1 MTPRDA
7 VTLAGMLSALAR
19 PLPLW
24 AAFSLTH
31 LWLGFLALYAPGQPI
46 GDVTQ
51 VYRFWVEYGFDNGIW
66 VGIDTVWV
74 YPILALVPMLAAAVF
89 GLGLYASTWL
99 SLVMVLDALAF
110 AVLLH
115 GRRPG
120 SAAAAWWWMAFLV
133 LLGPVAIG
141 RIDAIT
147 VAVAIPGLL
156 LALSRPALGTALL
169 TAAAWLKVWPA
180 ALVAAVLLASR
191 QRLRVLVAGGAVTAV
206 ILLTALALGAGSNVL
221 SFVTQQ
227 TGRGLQIEAV
237 LATPWMWDA
246 SLPQGDS
253 SVAYD
258 PAILTFQ
265 VYGPGVR
272 EMAAATTPLLAIA
285 ALALLGIGA
294 LALRRGRSA
303 AAVLPPLALALTV
316 ALIAA
321 NKVGSPQF
329 AAWLAVPVIAGL
341 VAAAAGRARSFRVPA
356 VLALV
361 IAALTQVVYPYLYAD
376 VIAAKLPMVIVLSA
390 RNALYLVLLAWAV
403 VALVDLARRPRPL
416 EDHDSDAVVARVTG
430 GAA

>member
-7 VTLAGMLSALAR
+7 DTLAGMLSALTR

-51 VYRFWVEYGFDNGIW
+51 VYRFWVEYGFTNGIW
-66 VGIDTVWV
+66 VGIDTLWV
-74 YPILALVPMLAAAVF
+74 YPILALLPMLAAAVF

-99 SLVMVLDALAF
+99 SLVMVLDAIAF

-120 SAAAAWWWMAFLV
+120 AATAAWWWMAFLV

-147 VAVAIPGLL
+147 VAVALPGLL

-169 TAAAWLKVWPA
+169 TVAAWLKVWPA
-180 ALVAAVLLASR
+180 ALVAAALVAGR
-191 QRLRVLVAGGAVTAV
+191 ERLRVLLAGAAVTLAV
-206 ILLTALALGAGSNVL
+206 LVTALALGAGSNVL

-246 SLPQGDS
+246 SLRDGDS

-258 PAILTFQ
+258 RDILTFQ

-272 EMAAATTPLLAIA
+272 EMAAATTPLLALA
-285 ALALLGIGA
+285 ALALLA
-294 LALRRGRSA
+294 LGVVAMRRGRSG

-329 AAWLAVPVIAGL
+329 AAWLAVPVVAGL
-341 VAAAAGRARSFRVPA
+341 VAAAAGESRSFRVPA
-356 VLALV
+356 VLSLV
-361 IAALTQVVYPYLYAD
+361 IAALTQVVYPYLYGD
-376 VIAAKLPMVIVLSA
+376 VIAATLPMVIVLSA
-390 RNALYLVLLAWAV
+390 RNLLYLVLLGWAV
-403 VALVDLARRPRPL
+403 ALLVDLARRPVPL
-416 EDHDSDAVVARVTG
+416 DPHDPDAVVARVTG
-430 GAA
+430 GSR